1 VAFRIPLGSPGL
13 PAISLEHSDSVPR
26 VQDPLVR
33 LLWQAPE
40 RGGSLDSVSD
50 TKNLADPAFE
60 PTDEDLIGLAKR
72 AFAHIR
78 EAQEDSLRKVRADI
92 AIARQ
97 AALERLHRRKAEA
110 AR

>member
-1 VAFRIPLGSPGL
+1 MTPGVARAFSSRSRTC
-13 PAISLEHSDSVPR
+13 SLEN
-26 VQDPLVR
+26 
-33 LLWQAPE
+33 
-40 RGGSLDSVSD
+40 VSD
-50 TKNLADPAFE
+50 TKNLSDPAFE

-97 AALERLHRRKAEA
+97 AALERLHRRKPEA